1 MKKETHDGHMTGDN
15 EEVSESRGTSACDCH
30 HEGFLIAQRRA
41 GGAWGRHPYMPSLVP
56 ARFSFRLRGMF
67 SLTHGTEFLATSSFF
82 IHFLYPFEKLMPF
95 LADLLILGMN
105 CIEYSMLCIYSSLL
119 PIPRSILGRRN
130 NSQRAQY

>member
-15 EEVSESRGTSACDCH
+15 EEVSESRGTSACGCH
-30 HEGFLIAQRRA
+30 HEGFLIVQRRA
-41 GGAWGRHPYMPSLVP
+41 GGVWGRRPCMPSLVP

-82 IHFLYPFEKLMPF
+82 IHFLPFEKHMPF
-95 LADLLILGMN
+95 LPDLHILGMN
-105 CIEYSMLCIYSSLL
+105 WIEYSMLCIYSSLL